1 MEGMHCF
8 EPPGGCDDGTL
19 TWPIHEYSHSNGC
32 SVNGGYVY
40 RGKGIPGLAGTYFF
54 SDYCTRQIWS
64 FRYDGQQISAFTDRS
79 AELEPPGAGTF
90 SFLAGFGEDGFGE
103 IYVIDWHWDE
113 ALGEVHKIL
122 PDPSD
127 VAHEH
132 SITADLIQRVSP
144 EPFSS
149 RTSIWLQGNSSAP
162 AVLEIID
169 PNGRRVWQQT
179 VVHPEGSH
187 RIEWNGTDASGRP
200 VPSGVY
206 YLLARQADRVERRT
220 LHLFR

>member
-1 MEGMHCF
+1 
-8 EPPGGCDDGTL
+8 
-19 TWPIHEYSHSNGC
+19 
-32 SVNGGYVY
+32 
-40 RGKGIPGLAGTYFF
+40 
-54 SDYCTRQIWS
+54 
-64 FRYDGQQISAFTDRS
+64 
-79 AELEPPGAGTF
+79 
-90 SFLAGFGEDGFGE
+90 
-103 IYVIDWHWDE
+103 
-113 ALGEVHKIL
+113 
-122 PDPSD
+122 
-127 VAHEH
+127 
-132 SITADLIQRVSP
+132 VSP

-149 RTSIWLQGNSSAP
+149 RTSIWLQGNASAP

-220 LHLFR
+220 LHLIR